1 MDRRNYLTS
10 IAALSGGLVLAGCS
24 SSSGGNNNSSGGSGT
39 NGSGSG
45 SESTQSG
52 SEMTTGGS
60 GDTTESD
67 EQTAA
72 ESETEEG
79 TETGSETSTQ
89 TSVGSEAVEV
99 ANTEVVESDM
109 ETGVAAEVTNTGD
122 TRLSYVEVEAIFRND
137 AGDVLDSNFT
147 NVVGLES
154 GQTWETYVSY
164 LGTESVA
171 DAELNV
177 ADTTA
182 SELAPPP
189 EGVELVE
196 DSIEPAQD
204 EFSSPKVV
212 GRAENGSNS
221 SVDYLQA
228 AVSFVAESGNLLG
241 SGSANISNLPA
252 GETWRFEVDYLAIAP
267 DKPDEPDDYT
277 VTLTT
282 SIQ

>member
-1 MDRRNYLTS
+1 MDRRDYLSS
-10 IAALSGGLVLAGCS
+10 IAALSGGLVFAGCS
-24 SSSGGNNNSSGGSGT
+24 GSSGGNNSTSGGSGT
-39 NGSGSG
+39 NGSGS
-45 SESTQSG
+45 ESGPTQSS
-52 SEMTTGGS
+52 SETTNES
-60 GDTTESD
+60 GDQTESD
-67 EQTAA
+67 EQTA
-72 ESETEEG
+72 EPETEAETD
-79 TETGSETSTQ
+79 TESETSTQ
-89 TSVGSEAVEV
+89 TSAGSEAVEV
-99 ANTEVVESDM
+99 ANTEIVEGDM
-109 ETGVAAEVTNTGD
+109 ETGVAAEVTNTGN

-137 AGDVLDSNFT
+137 AGDVIDSNFT

-154 GQTWETYVSY
+154 GQTWEVYVSY
-164 LGTESVA
+164 LGDETLA
-171 DAELNV
+171 DAELSV

-182 SELAPPP
+182 GELAPPP

-196 DSIEPAQD
+196 DSLEPAQD

-252 GETWRFEVDYLAIAP
+252 GETWRFEVEYLAIAP
-267 DKPDEPDDYT
+267 DKPDEPNDYT